1 MQVISDVA
9 AIVNSGKPGADVE
22 IHVRE
27 EAVLRIVRANSDSSG
42 ISILNFDINVTHRG
56 VESSR
61 TGVWW
66 SFFRAGFRFP
76 PRASRARQ
84 AAGEE
89 NHVRWPLLKARCV
102 AAQDEDRAGLAVTDG
117 ADSRPYVN
125 GFRDAVAAGRQEKDP
140 LVGRLLDLVD
150 GLLQDV
156 RIICN
161 AISVDGK
168 RVECQLDG

>member
-42 ISILNFDINVTHRG
+42 ISILNFDIDVTHRG

-66 SFFRAGFRFP
+66 SFFLAGLRFP
-76 PRASRARQ
+76 LRARRSWH

-89 NHVRWPLLKARCV
+89 KHGRRPCLKAQRV
-102 AAQDEDRAGLAVTDG
+102 AVQDEDRT
-117 ADSRPYVN
+117 S
-125 GFRDAVAAGRQEKDP
+125 
-140 LVGRLLDLVD
+140 
-150 GLLQDV
+150 
-156 RIICN
+156 
-161 AISVDGK
+161 
-168 RVECQLDG
+168 